1 MGNTCPGWAGSGFT
15 VVGMESNT
23 AISKSCYKKTL
34 FHVLT
39 AVALRLPPW
48 CRPPPS
54 PVCLSPKPAGVRSAP
69 EKAVGVVLA
78 E

>member
-1 MGNTCPGWAGSGFT
+1 MGNTCPWWAGSGFT

-23 AISKSCYKKTL
+23 AISKSRYKKTL

-39 AVALRLPPW
+39 AVASACPPGVGLRLPL
-48 CRPPPS
+48 
-54 PVCLSPKPAGVRSAP
+54 CLSPKPAGMRSAT